1 VLGGSPA
8 WLTEAGGIYVLHD
21 PWEIMSKYKRGRGRE
36 IVAETNAGWTPVS
49 TLDSNQLDKPDC
61 GEGLVWKLTAELF
74 WDSDSPF

>member
-1 VLGGSPA
+1 MLGGFLA
-8 WLTEAGGIYVLHD
+8 WLAEGGPFYVLHD
-21 PWEIMSKYKRGRGRE
+21 PSMILSRYKRGRGRG